1 MTDLQFDEDA
11 TRKIAAFLNQ
21 LATLNASAVSRAQQ
35 RFPRAL
41 NAVYRRAQETGNVAA
56 AVVAYYD
63 GDATHR
69 VFDSLADAYDA
80 ALEYKEDNAPY
91 VVFSMT
97 NVNVVPTRRANE
109 C

>member
-1 MTDLQFDEDA
+1 MTDLKFDEDA

-41 NAVYRRAQETGNVAA
+41 NAV
-56 AVVAYYD
+56 
-63 GDATHR
+63 
-69 VFDSLADAYDA
+69 
-80 ALEYKEDNAPY
+80 
-91 VVFSMT
+91 FSMT
-97 NVNVVPTRRANE
+97 NVNAVPTRRANE